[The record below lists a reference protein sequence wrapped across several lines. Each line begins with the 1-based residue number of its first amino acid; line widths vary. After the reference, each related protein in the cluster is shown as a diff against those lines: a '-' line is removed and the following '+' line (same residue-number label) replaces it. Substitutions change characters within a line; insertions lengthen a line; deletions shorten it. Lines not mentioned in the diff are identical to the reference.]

1 MLQKI
6 GKAKK
11 KRKTKHLCSWGD
23 IFLSSKNVVRTLV
36 MQGSSNR
43 CCHDGN
49 SPVVLLL
56 CNAMAFPSY
65 PVPVCRH
72 RARTGNLS
80 LALAH
85 PENSL
90 VCYIVRTASVPHS
103 SRCQWRTPTGQQ
115 KLPSWWLLA
124 CCTQNVCRWD
134 TSAIIVHAGGLG
146 AVIIP
151 TLGTESLCGCQG
163 FQQGSLLLRNSY
175 LPGSSSVYDLSSVQ
189 IKCAC
194 MITVKRHIDIRKLFF
209 LREWLSYQIV
219 GRHFTVSYLSSSFF
233 T

>member
-23 IFLSSKNVVRTLV
+23 IFLSSKNVVITQV

-49 SPVVLLL
+49 SPVVLLP

-85 PENSL
+85 PLAQPGLLHSENCLCASQLSMPVTHTYRAAEASL
-90 VCYIVRTASVPHS
+90 VMVASVLYTE
-103 SRCQWRTPTGQQ
+103 C
-115 KLPSWWLLA
+115 LP
-124 CCTQNVCRWD
+124 
-134 TSAIIVHAGGLG
+134 
-146 AVIIP
+146 
-151 TLGTESLCGCQG
+151 
-163 FQQGSLLLRNSY
+163 
-175 LPGSSSVYDLSSVQ
+175 
-189 IKCAC
+189 
-194 MITVKRHIDIRKLFF
+194 
-209 LREWLSYQIV
+209 V
-219 GRHFTVSYLSSSFF
+219 GYLSNNCTCRRSGGCNHSHPGH
-233 T
+233 